1 MNYLLEVCLVA
12 VTLAASMTPSIAAQS
27 AAPAWEKSSFAGTWE
42 GRMNDLPAVNLK
54 IVETGGNT
62 RGAITFYFQKRD
74 DANSPWHVAGEGSLP
89 LLAPHVEGKKLTFEV
104 QHHRCDTCPELGP
117 NAKFRMVLVD
127 PSEAR
132 LWNLQEGTLSDPG
145 LKLIRQ
151 TGRNADTSTAL
162 QKGISVE
169 MPVTR
174 NAVSVPDADKEDS
187 LVVAVTHDG
196 RIYLRADRITPAAL
210 ATRVKASLSNS
221 AENKLYIKGD
231 ARTLYANVV
240 NVLDAATAA
249 HVKSLILL
257 TSQPSPT
264 QPGARIPPK
273 GVEVLVGPR
282 SHYGQ
287 DVVAVNMLRLG
298 QWPKLTINDK
308 QISWASLQTTLAHL
322 LQNQSKKMVLVNAE
336 GALPF
341 SEVVNVTEMCRSI
354 QAEVVLVRPGA

>member
-12 VTLAASMTPSIAAQS
+12 VTIAASMTPSIAAQP
-27 AAPAWEKSSFAGTWE
+27 AAPAWENSSFAWE

-54 IVETGGNT
+54 IVETGNT
-62 RGAITFYFQKRD
+62 TGAITFYFQKRD
-74 DANSPWHVAGEGSLP
+74 EVNVPWYVAGEISLR
-89 LLAPHVEGKKLTFEV
+89 LLAPHVEGKTLTFGV
-104 QHHRCDTCPELGP
+104 QHHRCDTCPGLGP
-117 NAKFRMVLVD
+117 NAKFRMVLVG

-145 LKLIRQ
+145 LKLTRQ
-151 TGRNADTSTAL
+151 AGRNADSGPAL

-174 NAVSVPDADKEDS
+174 NAVPVPDADSEGS

-210 ATRVKASLSNS
+210 AARVKASPSEG

-240 NVLDAATAA
+240 KVLDAAMAA
-249 HVKSLILL
+249 HFKSLILL
-257 TSQPSPT
+257 TSQPGLAQS
-264 QPGARIPPK
+264 GALVPPK
-273 GVEVLVGPR
+273 GLEILVATR
-282 SHYGQ
+282 SHYGS
-287 DVVAVNMLRLG
+287 DVAVVNVLRSG
-298 QWPKLTINDK
+298 QQRPKLTINDE
-308 QISWASLQTTLAHL
+308 QIPWASLQVSLADL
-322 LQNQSKKMVLVNAE
+322 LQNQSTKMVLVNAE

-341 SEVVNVTEMCRSI
+341 SEVVNVTDACRSI
-354 QAEVVLVRPGA
+354 GAEVVLVRPGV